1 MPTIKE
7 VAKVAGVSVGTVS
20 HVINSAVPV
29 SEKLR
34 AKVDAAIKALD
45 YHPNYIARSL
55 KTQESHTIGI
65 VIPDMTIAFFPR
77 VVKGA
82 ESALR
87 QNGYSLLTITTDDDV
102 ERQHMAFSLLRSER
116 VDGILLVMASG
127 RGSVRHIQH
136 IKASGMPLVCL
147 DRIPSGITLDSVC
160 TDSFTASQAAV
171 DHLVAMGYRRIA
183 ILTGRLT
190 LQNEQQRLRG
200 YKRSLEKAGI
210 PYERNLVWVGSF
222 NEAQGMQVCPNV
234 WRRLPRR
241 QPSSAPTASWGLRLY
256 RRFSPPPLPVR
267 SRWPWSRS
275 TRSRSM
281 ASSAPE
287 SQPLSSPPTKSATMA
302 PMPC

>member
-1 MPTIKE
+1 
-7 VAKVAGVSVGTVS
+7 
-20 HVINSAVPV
+20 
-29 SEKLR
+29 
-34 AKVDAAIKALD
+34 
-45 YHPNYIARSL
+45 
-55 KTQESHTIGI
+55 
-65 VIPDMTIAFFPR
+65 
-77 VVKGA
+77 
-82 ESALR
+82 
-87 QNGYSLLTITTDDDV
+87 
-102 ERQHMAFSLLRSER
+102 

-222 NEAQGMQVCPNV
+222 NEAQGMQVCLERLATIAPPTALFCTNGIMGIAALSAFQSSSIACPEQV
-234 WRRLPRR
+234 ALVTFDEIAIDGIFRPGITTVVQPAYEIGYHGANALLRKIKAGPHKTEILALRLPAELRVR
-241 QPSSAPTASWGLRLY
+241 ESSMY
-256 RRFSPPPLPVR
+256 I
-267 SRWPWSRS
+267 SRS
-275 TRSRSM
+275 AEVIT
-281 ASSAPE
+281 A
-287 SQPLSSPPTKSATMA
+287 
-302 PMPC
+302 